1 MKMSIIAAAAALAV
15 TATPAMADQAARNW
29 ISPAALAK
37 VLEHQGY
44 RMTKVEADDG
54 HWEGEMTRAGKVYD
68 FHADPRSGRL
78 LKVERDH
85 D

>member
-1 MKMSIIAAAAALAV
+1 MKMHIVAAAVALAL
-15 TATPAMADQAARNW
+15 TAAPAMADQPGRNW

-54 HWEGEMTRAGKVYD
+54 HWEGEMTKAGKVYD
-68 FHADPRSGRL
+68 FHADPLSGRL
-78 LKVERDH
+78 LKVERDY